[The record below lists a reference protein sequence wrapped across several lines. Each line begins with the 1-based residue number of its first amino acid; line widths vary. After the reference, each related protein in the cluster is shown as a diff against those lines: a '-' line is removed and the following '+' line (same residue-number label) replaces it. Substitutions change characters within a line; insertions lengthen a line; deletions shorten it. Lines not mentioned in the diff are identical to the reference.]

1 MSTKKNGV
9 KNQASG
15 SNRFTM
21 PVCCLSS
28 LMVSPAMKAPTIAA
42 RPM

>member
-15 SNRFTM
+15 SKRFSM

-28 LMVSPAMKAPTIAA
+28 LMVRPAMKAPTIAA
-42 RPM
+42 SPM